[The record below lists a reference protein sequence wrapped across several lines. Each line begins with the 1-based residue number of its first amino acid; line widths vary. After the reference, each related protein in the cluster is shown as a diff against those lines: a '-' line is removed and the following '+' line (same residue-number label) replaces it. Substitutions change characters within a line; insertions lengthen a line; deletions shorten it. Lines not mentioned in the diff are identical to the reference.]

1 MHPMNTPMTRRS
13 AVAAL
18 CMISLCAPLC
28 ALVAPTALAQQQMP
42 GIRLS
47 AGVHLIRAE
56 VANNFETRGRGLMFR
71 QSLEPNQGMLFV
83 FEEAATHCMWMRNT
97 FIPLS
102 VAFIGADGTIVNIA
116 DMKPK
121 DDSTHCAQ
129 RPVPYALEM
138 ERGWF
143 ASRGIKPGQKIGGL
157 EKAPPPR

>member
-1 MHPMNTPMTRRS
+1 
-13 AVAAL
+13 
-18 CMISLCAPLC
+18 
-28 ALVAPTALAQQQMP
+28 MP
-42 GIRLS
+42 SVRLS

-71 QSLEPNQGMLFV
+71 QSLEPNQGMLFI
-83 FEEAATHCMWMRNT
+83 FEDTAAHCMWMRNT
-97 FIPLS
+97 LIPLS

-129 RPVPYALEM
+129 RAVPYALEM

-143 ASRGIKPGQKIGGL
+143 ASRGIKPGQKIGGI